1 MKYLILLVLLYI
13 IPIVLCNDSSS
24 LLVPD
29 SEDNDDDN
37 QKGMFNFASHA
48 AGAVILDKSPSNA
61 KGFSNLLNDDKD
73 KYAIAACSEKKWVVI
88 GLSEDILVKTVVV
101 SNYEKYSSQLKN
113 FQLLAST
120 SFPTDQWINLGTY
133 EAEARLGEQVFD
145 VNNSSSHTRYLK
157 FKFMTHYDDE
167 ALCTLSQIKVHGT
180 TVIASFQ
187 EEVKI
192 SEATMRDMLS
202 QLNLDETIQKSDEKN
217 ESDSSSISSI
227 PSSLQETENQQN
239 VSIESNFAS
248 IEIIDSTTTLID
260 SNSINSDNLD
270 QSKSTEYVDD
280 MVTITSN
287 ENETSIIDTN
297 DGTIKVEAADIEQID
312 LLSEAAHVNVS
323 HPSAVDHINDIVT
336 SKNADEGSTLLSNNA
351 TAEEIKAPVIT
362 TDIKESSSDNEVEHV
377 PSDDKVANETIQSP
391 EDTSTS
397 DNSTLNEDVI
407 TSQEDKGPSL
417 MQTIAESTVHAVK
430 EIVLAPLRQIPK
442 PKIQHGKHQ
451 TSSGPLNEVQE
462 NLFGI
467 ASKNDEEEQ
476 VVTPDKLVTD
486 IKDIDKHHVHNRHHI
501 RNSSPNEIAT
511 QSNDSIVTD
520 SVDIEAS
527 GSDDDIKTV
536 KSEAE
541 HLPIIE
547 NVEKITK
554 NSTEVTSDAEQSIT
568 GEIESETV
576 VNSEP
581 SPSPI
586 HSNVSSVDNVS
597 IASSLLEIDEKGDID
612 LNSTVIIETETANAS
627 TTILTTTT
635 TTNDTDKVSV
645 IQAIDLNVS
654 ISENVTVSS
663 TDVFPDIE
671 NDKNVKATAV
681 SSAVISIST
690 NNVIDNNGTNIID
703 AIDVIEE
710 RKSNDSVITK
720 SKKTPILQTTSSKA
734 SSSPPLPTNCLETLK
749 FVDFQAKMVAKLVNA
764 SDDKDRSVPLT
775 SQDNVFRH
783 LMQKIKMLEMNYAII
798 EMYSIQIGD
807 CYRTVLSDLSV
818 NVTTSLQLASSAAS
832 SAAVSAEVLTN
843 ISYNRPLKYDNLKLT
858 GGNGIINKD
867 RDKVIIDG
875 LENILLRYNEDDVI
889 QLIAVALILG
899 LLSLFVSCAIGLFT
913 FFQLRKHY
921 SK

>member
-13 IPIVLCNDSSS
+13 IPIILCNDSSS

-29 SEDNDDDN
+29 SEDNDEDN

-202 QLNLDETIQKSDEKN
+202 QLNLDETIQKTDEKN
-217 ESDSSSISSI
+217 ESDSNSISSI
-227 PSSLQETENQQN
+227 SSSLQETENQQN
-239 VSIESNFAS
+239 VSIESNVAT
-248 IEIIDSTTTLID
+248 IEIVDSTTTLLD
-260 SNSINSDNLD
+260 SNSNSDNVD
-270 QSKSTEYVDD
+270 QSKSIEYVDD
-280 MVTITSN
+280 TVTTISN
-287 ENETSIIDTN
+287 ENETSIIDTIDN
-297 DGTIKVEAADIEQID
+297 TIKVEAADIEQIY
-312 LLSEAAHVNVS
+312 LSSEAAHVNVS
-323 HPSAVDHINDIVT
+323 HPSAVDNVNDIVT
-336 SKNADEGSTLLSNNA
+336 SKNADEGSTLLSNNSIV
-351 TAEEIKAPVIT
+351 EEIKAPLIT
-362 TDIKESSSDNEVEHV
+362 NDIKESSSNNDLELV
-377 PSDDKVANETIQSP
+377 PSDDKVVNETIQSP
-391 EDTSTS
+391 EDTNTS
-397 DNSTLNEDVI
+397 DNASLNEDVI

-451 TSSGPLNEVQE
+451 TSSGHLNEVQE

-486 IKDIDKHHVHNRHHI
+486 IKDIDKHHVHNRHHT
-501 RNSSPNEIAT
+501 RNSSPNEITT
-511 QSNDSIVTD
+511 QSNDSIVTN

-527 GSDDDIKTV
+527 GSDDDTKAV

-541 HLPIIE
+541 PSSIIE

-554 NSTEVTSDAEQSIT
+554 NSTEVTSDAEQSIAS
-568 GEIESETV
+568 EIELETV
-576 VNSEP
+576 VNGET
-581 SPSPI
+581 SPSTI
-586 HSNVSSVDNVS
+586 QSNVSSVDNVS
-597 IASSLLEIDEKGDID
+597 IASSFLEIDEKGDTG
-612 LNSTVIIETETANAS
+612 LNSTVIIETETANSS
-627 TTILTTTT
+627 TVILSES
-635 TTNDTDKVSV
+635 NDTDKVTV

-663 TDVFPDIE
+663 SDVFPDIE

-690 NNVIDNNGTNIID
+690 NTIIDNNGTNNIIVD
-703 AIDVIEE
+703 AIDVIDE
-710 RKSNDSVITK
+710 RKSNDSIITK
-720 SKKTPILQTTSSKA
+720 SKKNPILQSSKA

-843 ISYNRPLKYDNLKLT
+843 ISYNRPVKYDNLKLT